1 MDKELEQYYDDMR
14 ELFNSKGWRCLVQD
28 LKDNLSN
35 VDSLVNVK
43 DADDMWFRKGQTHI
57 LAFLINLED
66 NIKIAQG
73 QAESEASN
81 AENL

>member
-14 ELFNSKGWRCLVQD
+14 EMFNSSGWRSLVKD

-35 VDSLVNVK
+35 VDSLINVK
-43 DADDMWFRKGQTHI
+43 DADDMWFRKGQTQI
-57 LAFLINLED
+57 LAFLINLEE
-66 NIKIAQG
+66 NIKIAQE
-73 QAESEASN
+73 QAESGDSD

>member
-14 ELFNSKGWRCLVQD
+14 EMFNSKGWQCLVDD
-28 LKDNLSN
+28 LKDNLST

-43 DADDMWFRKGQTHI
+43 DAEDLWFRKGQTQI
-57 LAFLINLED
+57 LSFLINLED
-66 NIKIAQG
+66 NIKIAQE
-73 QAESEASN
+73 QAEVEISH

>member
-14 ELFNSKGWRCLVQD
+14 EMFNSGGWRCLVKD

-35 VDSLVNVK
+35 VDSLINVK
-43 DADDMWFRKGQTHI
+43 DADDMWFRKGQTQI
-57 LAFLINLED
+57 LAFLINLEE
-66 NIKIAQG
+66 NIKIAQE
-73 QAESEASN
+73 QAESGDSD

>member
-14 ELFNSKGWRCLVQD
+14 EMFNSSGWQSLVKD

-35 VDSLVNVK
+35 VDSLINVK
-43 DADDMWFRKGQTHI
+43 DADDMWFRKGQTQI
-57 LAFLINLED
+57 LAFLINLEE
-66 NIKIAQG
+66 NIKIAQE
-73 QAESEASN
+73 QAESGDSD

>member
-1 MDKELEQYYDDMR
+1 MNKELEQYYDDMR
-14 ELFNSKGWRCLVQD
+14 EMFNSKGWQCLVDD

-43 DADDMWFRKGQTHI
+43 DTEDLWFRKGQTQI
-57 LAFLINLED
+57 LSFLINLED
-66 NIKIAQG
+66 NIKIAQE
-73 QAESEASN
+73 QAEVEISH

>member
-14 ELFNSKGWRCLVQD
+14 EMFNSKGWRCLVQD

-43 DADDMWFRKGQTHI
+43 DADDMWFRKGQTQI
-57 LAFLINLED
+57 LAFLINLEE
-66 NIKIAQG
+66 NIKIAQE

>member
-14 ELFNSKGWRCLVQD
+14 EMFNSKGWQCLVDD

-43 DADDMWFRKGQTHI
+43 DAEDLWFRKGQTQI
-57 LAFLINLED
+57 LSFLINLED
-66 NIKIAQG
+66 NIKIAQE
-73 QAESEASN
+73 QAEVEISH